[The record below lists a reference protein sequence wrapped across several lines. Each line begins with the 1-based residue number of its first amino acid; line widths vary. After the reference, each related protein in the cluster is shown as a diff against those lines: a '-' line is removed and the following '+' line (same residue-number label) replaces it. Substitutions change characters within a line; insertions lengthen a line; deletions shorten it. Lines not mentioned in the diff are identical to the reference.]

1 MTSGRLPVWR
11 VDFHTHT
18 WHSLDSWMAPAALV
32 ERSRAAGLDRIA
44 VTDHGTIEGA
54 LEARA
59 IDPVRVIVGQ
69 EIRCEGATE
78 LIGLYLH
85 ERIPMGLPIH
95 EVRARIHDQGGL
107 VYAPHPY
114 AYGRRWHW
122 HAERAIAAADLV
134 EVFNSRAF
142 LPYWNRAAMTAARE
156 TGLPGLAGSDAHF
169 PWELGRAH
177 TYLPAFA
184 NVTELRA
191 VAPEAKPEGLRTANP
206 FIHVASVSLDLGR
219 RVVRSLDRP
228 ARAPVLHRPAEH

>member
-1 MTSGRLPVWR
+1 
-11 VDFHTHT
+11 
-18 WHSLDSWMAPAALV
+18 MAPAALV

-69 EIRCEGATE
+69 EIRCEGDTD

-177 TYLPAFA
+177 TYFPAFA
-184 NVTELRA
+184 NATELRA
-191 VAPEAKPEGLRTANP
+191 VAPEAKPVGLRTANP

-228 ARAPVLHRPAEH
+228 ARAPVLRRPAEH